1 MHGKEAYDE
10 AIEEAAESAMAY
22 MRATVNGSRGQ
33 CHDILSHILCN
44 LATAPDH
51 VTSTTQH

>member
-1 MHGKEAYDE
+1 MLGKEAYDE

-51 VTSTTQH
+51 VTSTTQY